1 MAEAINWSNV
11 AFRARRMTTDSLIY
25 AYRDCVAAAATIP
38 EDAIGK
44 DASYY
49 RDEASVYRQELSR
62 RGRYPAYGPD
72 GTLRFVTVPGSDHV
86 ERR

>member
-11 AFRARRMTTDSLIY
+11 AERAARMTTASLAH

-38 EDAIGK
+38 EEAIGK

-62 RGRYPAYGPD
+62 RGRYPAYGSD
-72 GTLRFVTVPGSDHV
+72 GTLRFVTVPES
-86 ERR
+86 ERL